1 MDEVDRIIIRSLK
14 EIGCDIEEEVESL
27 KQFSP
32 ELVVEAASK
41 CIEAIQPG
49 SRIPT
54 SLPPS
59 MSLRFRIGATIAQTC
74 TDMGYT
80 GEVGYQTFLYS
91 NEADLRRVLMFLI
104 ERLPKDGQADKIVQE
119 PSTRSARLRNE
130 ISATISKQLSSPW
143 VPSFCRTDGI
153 RWHEDGSFTKEGG
166 TCDIYVSEPLQ
177 TGNTCHGCTP
187 QEWRE
192 FCLHHMPLVTDQI
205 SAANRLIPSLITLNS
220 RGIYAPRQQLAA
232 AKAEELRKAKSELLK
247 SEFEKSVSPDAAQQ
261 TPQSRSKLSTRFAL
275 SERLQFTPEKSPE
288 KKKLP
293 SAESAVEEC
302 ASETAEERQKRQEEE
317 EELAVEKL
325 KSENDELREKLE
337 QLQLDIKTMSA
348 KLPKV
353 LEERD
358 VAERTLKEAEAQQ
371 TVRRKVLDLLPDAET
386 NIAKLHAMIEATTKK
401 LVSLAS
407 QWEEHRAPLLLQYR
421 EARQLNSSK
430 ASESAR
436 QVEAL
441 RVTRDKVSELTEE
454 LRNKEELHTHLQAE
468 YAKVSKDIS
477 RSAYT
482 RRIMEIIGNISK
494 QKDEIEKILKDTKEL
509 HKEINTLAGRLDRS
523 FTVADELIFRD
534 AKRDEV
540 SRRAYKL
547 LATLHSDCSELV
559 KMVEETGANV
569 RESRDLEDQIETE
582 RAKSVGGNLERI
594 SADLRQMKQETAS
607 LAAQLKTKCGD
618 V

>member
-14 EIGCDIEEEVESL
+14 EIGCDIEEEIESL

-119 PSTRSARLRNE
+119 PSSRAARLRNE
-130 ISATISKQLSSPW
+130 ISATITKQLSSPW

-153 RWHEDGSFTKEGG
+153 RWHDDGSFTKEGG
-166 TCDIYVSEPLQ
+166 RCNPYVSEPLQ
-177 TGNTCHGCTP
+177 TGNTSHGCTP

-192 FCLHHMPLVTDQI
+192 YCVQYLPLVSDQV
-205 SAANRLIPSLITLNS
+205 SAANRLVPSLITLNS
-220 RGIYAPRQQLAA
+220 RGILAPRQQLAA
-232 AKAEELRKAKSELLK
+232 PKAEELRKTRSDLLK
-247 SEFEKSVSPDAAQQ
+247 SEFDKLVSSAAQQ
-261 TPQSRSKLSTRFAL
+261 KLHSRSKLSSRFAL
-275 SERLQFTPEKSPE
+275 NERLQFSSEKSPE
-288 KKKLP
+288 KKKP
-293 SAESAVEEC
+293 PAAESVVEEA
-302 ASETAEERQKRQEEE
+302 ASESAEERQKRQEEE

-325 KSENDELREKLE
+325 KSENDDLRERLE

-353 LEERD
+353 LDERD
-358 VAERTLKEAEAQQ
+358 LAERALKEAEAQQ
-371 TVRRKVLDLLPDAET
+371 TVRRKVLDLLPNADT
-386 NIAKLHAMIEATTKK
+386 NIEKLHAMIEATTKK

-407 QWEEHRAPLLLQYR
+407 QWEEHRAPLLLKYR
-421 EARQLNSSK
+421 EARKLNSSK

-441 RVTRDKVSELTEE
+441 RITRDKVSELTEE
-454 LRNKEELHTHLQAE
+454 LRNKEELYKHLQAE

-523 FTVADELIFRD
+523 FTVADEVIFRD

-594 SADLRQMKQETAS
+594 SADLHQMKQETAS
-607 LAAQLKTKCGD
+607 LAAQLKTKSGD